1 MKEKIKNNNKI
12 YIGIFLF
19 LLLVFSLSPISGDD
33 WGNYIEGA
41 KGFYHM
47 ISQAVG
53 MWFTWE
59 GRLISRILINILTY
73 NKWLWNIV
81 NSIVIVGIIYYV
93 NKIVNFKNKKIMIV
107 LTFSTILFM
116 NIFTFSQTITW
127 LAGNITYLFVIP
139 LILIY
144 FYVIYNN
151 KYNKYTNILLVILNI
166 IIPMFIEHMAILLI
180 LLNIYFIVKDY
191 IKNKKINKKI
201 LLFLLISIFSF
212 LTMYFSPGNRI
223 RSSMENLEFNKL
235 SLFGKIIYN
244 IPNFIFYTYKI
255 NYFLI
260 ILLVIGNFILI
271 KKSINNKLIRIVL
284 YLLESISILF
294 TMIYLLNS
302 FNINIITI
310 GNDNIF
316 VIIYFIIL
324 TIINLI
330 LLIKNKQELASIFYC
345 MGIVSNLV
353 MLMSPT
359 WGYRT
364 SLATYLFLSICY
376 LIIIDKC
383 YKKNK
388 IIEYSI
394 ILMTIIGMLF
404 YLIFYISI
412 YRTNLANEKMIK
424 EANKNNTSRIE
435 LIAYP
440 GFAPCNIN
448 PIDQYH
454 LKRFKEYYKIKDD
467 TEIEIINRNWKYIIF
482 YYE

>member
-180 LLNIYFIVKDY
+180 KYYYFY
-191 IKNKKINKKI
+191 
-201 LLFLLISIFSF
+201 
-212 LTMYFSPGNRI
+212 
-223 RSSMENLEFNKL
+223 
-235 SLFGKIIYN
+235 
-244 IPNFIFYTYKI
+244 
-255 NYFLI
+255 
-260 ILLVIGNFILI
+260 
-271 KKSINNKLIRIVL
+271 
-284 YLLESISILF
+284 
-294 TMIYLLNS
+294 
-302 FNINIITI
+302 
-310 GNDNIF
+310 
-316 VIIYFIIL
+316 
-324 TIINLI
+324 
-330 LLIKNKQELASIFYC
+330 
-345 MGIVSNLV
+345 
-353 MLMSPT
+353 
-359 WGYRT
+359 
-364 SLATYLFLSICY
+364 
-376 LIIIDKC
+376 
-383 YKKNK
+383 
-388 IIEYSI
+388 
-394 ILMTIIGMLF
+394 
-404 YLIFYISI
+404 
-412 YRTNLANEKMIK
+412 
-424 EANKNNTSRIE
+424 
-435 LIAYP
+435 
-440 GFAPCNIN
+440 
-448 PIDQYH
+448 
-454 LKRFKEYYKIKDD
+454 
-467 TEIEIINRNWKYIIF
+467 
-482 YYE
+482 